1 MKLKT
6 LMAAIAVFFM
16 LLFFCYMQYRD
27 INDLEQKNKDL
38 TVKVKQA
45 ESDVI
50 SIKGQYSVINRAL
63 NYASDR
69 DNQTEQKTKELQNR
83 LVDAQRGVN
92 AASVPVPDAITQ
104 RLRERTLEVNAAA
117 TDAGNT
123 ISAVFGS

>member
-1 MKLKT
+1 
-6 LMAAIAVFFM
+6 MAAIAVFFM

-117 TDAGNT
+117 TDAGNPVST
-123 ISAVFGS
+123 VPGSRL